1 MPASD
6 GMNGDTLQSVHQ
18 NTNSQGVEAPR
29 EAILHEGREV
39 DIIDSEDDDNDDDRR
54 LLILYASQTGS
65 AQDVA
70 EYIGR
75 EAWRRH
81 FKARVQDVHDFDKVK
96 SAL

>member
-1 MPASD
+1 MPASN

-18 NTNSQGVEAPR
+18 DTDIQAVEAAQ
-29 EAILHEGREV
+29 EAILHEEREV
-39 DIIDSEDDDNDDDRR
+39 DTIDSDEDDDDDDRR